1 MQLYLLKPRWDD
13 RRGFFLYGLRMPPTA
28 PTPAPMSTSSVIEL
42 PHIPIPADGTPLGA
56 QQQQFN
62 TLIQQ
67 IAAQRA
73 LLAQWQQ
80 AQQDYRRRYAQELLP
95 ALRAFQAQ
103 LSEHLHWLDAAYAR
117 PDLSKADRAT
127 LADALARMAADL
139 AQAAQD
145 PAIAATMTALHQR
158 YAPADAHIPQ
168 VQEHGY
174 GTHTGTPGQ
183 EAAQGVD
190 MDLDTEIDLNDPDA
204 LQRYAE
210 QQEAQWQAQ
219 QARAEAARAAHHRTR
234 QRKPSAQERQAQAA
248 AQQASQSVRAVY
260 RKLASALHPD
270 REPDPAERA
279 RKTVLMQRANQAY
292 ADQQLLELLQLQ
304 LQLEIEHIDAAHL
317 ARASEERLQHY
328 RHILSAQLQEL
339 QAEVQSLR
347 AQLLPWVP
355 GPSKP
360 SALRKLLR
368 AHLQQLRQDS
378 LHLQDTMRALQTD
391 PQALKAWIKAQRHG
405 QKAQDF

>member
-1 MQLYLLKPRWDD
+1 
-13 RRGFFLYGLRMPPTA
+13 
-28 PTPAPMSTSSVIEL
+28 MSTSSVIEL

-67 IAAQRA
+67 IAAQRE

-95 ALRAFQAQ
+95 ALRAFQA
-103 LSEHLHWLDAAYAR
+103 LLTEHLHWLDAAYAR
-117 PDLSKADRAT
+117 PDLSKADRTT

-145 PAIAATMTALHQR
+145 PAIAAAMTALHQR
-158 YAPADAHIPQ
+158 YAPADAPIPQ
-168 VQEHGY
+168 GRGR
-174 GTHTGTPGQ
+174 GTHLATPSQ
-183 EAAQGVD
+183 EVAQGVD
-190 MDLDTEIDLNDPDA
+190 MESDPDPDLNDPEA

-279 RKTVLMQRANQAY
+279 RKTALMQRANQAY
-292 ADQQLLELLQLQ
+292 ADQQLLELLQ

-347 AQLLPWVP
+347 AQLLPWLP

>member
-1 MQLYLLKPRWDD
+1 
-13 RRGFFLYGLRMPPTA
+13 
-28 PTPAPMSTSSVIEL
+28 MSTSSVIEL

-103 LSEHLHWLDAAYAR
+103 LSEHLHWLDAASAR

-145 PAIAATMTALHQR
+145 PATAAAMTALHQH
-158 YAPADAHIPQ
+158 YAPTDAPIPQ
-168 VQEHGY
+168 GR
-174 GTHTGTPGQ
+174 GRGTPPATPSQ

-190 MDLDTEIDLNDPDA
+190 MESDSDSDLNDPEA

-304 LQLEIEHIDAAHL
+304 LEIEHIDAAHL

-328 RHILSAQLQEL
+328 RHILTVQLQEL

-347 AQLLPWVP
+347 AQLLPWLP

-378 LHLQDTMRALQTD
+378 LYLQDTMRALQTD
-391 PQALKAWIKAQRHG
+391 PQGLKAWIKAQRHG

>member
-1 MQLYLLKPRWDD
+1 MKPRWDD
-13 RRGFFLYGLRMPPTA
+13 LRGFLLYGLPMSSTA
-28 PTPAPMSTSSVIEL
+28 TTPAPIPTSSVTEL

-95 ALRAFQAQ
+95 ALRAFQAL
-103 LSEHLHWLDAAYAR
+103 LSEYLHWLDTAYAR

-145 PAIAATMTALHQR
+145 PATAAAMTALHQH
-158 YAPADAHIPQ
+158 YAPTNAPIPQ
-168 VQEHGY
+168 GR
-174 GTHTGTPGQ
+174 GRGTPPATPSQ

-190 MDLDTEIDLNDPDA
+190 MESDSDPDLNDPEA

-219 QARAEAARAAHHRTR
+219 QAQAEAARAAHHRAR

-270 REPDPAERA
+270 RESDPAERA

-304 LQLEIEHIDAAHL
+304 LEIEHIDAAHL

-328 RHILSAQLQEL
+328 RHLLTVQLQEL

-347 AQLLPWVP
+347 AQLLPWLP
-355 GPSKP
+355 GSSKP

-391 PQALKAWIKAQRHG
+391 PQGLKAWIKAQRHG
-405 QKAQDF
+405 QKAQDS

>member
-1 MQLYLLKPRWDD
+1 MSS
-13 RRGFFLYGLRMPPTA
+13 TA
-28 PTPAPMSTSSVIEL
+28 TTPAPIPTSSVTEL

-95 ALRAFQAQ
+95 ALRAFQAL
-103 LSEHLHWLDAAYAR
+103 LSEYLHWLDTAYAR

-145 PAIAATMTALHQR
+145 PATAAAMTALHQH
-158 YAPADAHIPQ
+158 YAPTDAPIPQ
-168 VQEHGY
+168 GR
-174 GTHTGTPGQ
+174 GRGTPPATPSQ

-190 MDLDTEIDLNDPDA
+190 MESDSDPDLNDPEA

-219 QARAEAARAAHHRTR
+219 QARAEAARAAHHRAR

-270 REPDPAERA
+270 RESDPAERA

-304 LQLEIEHIDAAHL
+304 LEIEHIDAAHL

-328 RHILSAQLQEL
+328 RHLLTVQLQEL

-347 AQLLPWVP
+347 AQLLPWLP
-355 GPSKP
+355 GSSKP

-391 PQALKAWIKAQRHG
+391 PQGLKAWIKAQRHG
-405 QKAQDF
+405 QKAQDS

>member
-1 MQLYLLKPRWDD
+1 
-13 RRGFFLYGLRMPPTA
+13 
-28 PTPAPMSTSSVIEL
+28 
-42 PHIPIPADGTPLGA
+42 
-56 QQQQFN
+56 
-62 TLIQQ
+62 
-67 IAAQRA
+67 
-73 LLAQWQQ
+73 
-80 AQQDYRRRYAQELLP
+80 
-95 ALRAFQAQ
+95 
-103 LSEHLHWLDAAYAR
+103 
-117 PDLSKADRAT
+117 
-127 LADALARMAADL
+127 
-139 AQAAQD
+139 
-145 PAIAATMTALHQR
+145 
-158 YAPADAHIPQ
+158 
-168 VQEHGY
+168 
-174 GTHTGTPGQ
+174 
-183 EAAQGVD
+183 

-219 QARAEAARAAHHRTR
+219 QARAEAARAAHHRAR

-304 LQLEIEHIDAAHL
+304 LEIEHIDAAHL

-328 RHILSAQLQEL
+328 RHILSTQLQEL

-347 AQLLPWVP
+347 AQLLPWLP

-360 SALRKLLR
+360 SALRKLLH

-378 LHLQDTMRALQTD
+378 LYLQDTMRALQTD